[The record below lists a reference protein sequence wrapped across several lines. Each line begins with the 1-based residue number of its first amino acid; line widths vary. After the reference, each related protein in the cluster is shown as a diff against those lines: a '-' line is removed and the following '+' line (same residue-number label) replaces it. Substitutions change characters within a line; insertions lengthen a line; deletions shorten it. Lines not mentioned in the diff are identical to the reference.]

1 MSALFV
7 VPQVPEDFV
16 RCSFHLFSLLFKL
29 RKLYYSVLKFTDFIL
44 CHLYS
49 TIHPPTEC
57 FISVILF
64 FSFIISILFFFYNFN
79 FLLTF
84 DIFSFV
90 SGEFITAIRRLL

>member
-7 VPQVPEDFV
+7 VPQVSEDFV
-16 RCSFHLFSLLFKL
+16 HCSFNLFSLLFKL
-29 RKLYYSVLKFTDFIL
+29 RKVYYSVLKFTDFIL

-49 TIHPPTEC
+49 TIHPSSEMFYSSY
-57 FISVILF
+57 FIFQFYNFHFVL
-64 FSFIISILFFFYNFN
+64 FYNFN

-90 SGEFITAIRRLL
+90 SREFITAIRQLL